1 LKDLAKVHPD
11 YQKRI
16 EALVFEKIPAS
27 ENIFTECDVRK
38 IRGYQNYYRIRVGQ
52 YRIGCRIQDETL
64 IFYRV
69 KSRDEIYGVFP

>member
-1 LKDLAKVHPD
+1 M
-11 YQKRI
+11 
-16 EALVFEKIPAS
+16 
-27 ENIFTECDVRK
+27 
-38 IRGYQNYYRIRVGQ
+38 RGYQNYYRIRVGQ